1 MPPPSLVSLYP
12 EMITISSTANP
23 RVKHVC
29 ALHRQNVR
37 ARERCFI
44 AEGARLVADALAARA
59 TVREAFYTA
68 EFAASPLGRPLV
80 PRLQQAADA
89 CFAVSPEAMRAMAD
103 TVTPQGVLI
112 VAEMPSW
119 PLPKPPQRIGLLL
132 DEWRDPGNLGTA
144 LRTAEAAEADW
155 VILTPGTVDPF
166 SPKVVRAGMGVHF
179 RLPIFA
185 RARDEIREIIG
196 SAPVYLADARADLPY
211 DAVDWT
217 RPAVLVVGG
226 EARGASEGARIL
238 GATPVAIP
246 MVGGTE
252 SLNAAVAASV
262 ILMEAFRQRRR
273 KKE

>member
-1 MPPPSLVSLYP
+1 
-12 EMITISSTANP
+12 MIAITSTTNP
-23 RVKHVC
+23 RVKHVRS
-29 ALHRQNVR
+29 LHRQNVR

-68 EFAASPLGRPLV
+68 EFAASPLGRLLI
-80 PRLQQAADA
+80 PRLQQATDA
-89 CFAVSPEAMRAMAD
+89 CFAVSPEAMRVMAD

-112 VAEMPSW
+112 VAEMPTW
-119 PLPKPPQRIGLLL
+119 PLPKPPRRIGLIL

-144 LRTAEAAEADW
+144 LRTAEAAGADW

-166 SPKVVRAGMGVHF
+166 SPKVVRAGMGAHF

-185 RARDEIREIIG
+185 RTWEEIRKIVG
-196 SAPVYLADARADLPY
+196 SAPVYLADARAHLPY

-217 RPAVLVVGG
+217 RPAVLLVGG
-226 EARGASEGARIL
+226 EARGASEGAQTVD
-238 GATPVAIP
+238 ATPIAIP
-246 MVGGTE
+246 MMGGTE

-262 ILMEAFRQRRR
+262 ILMEAFRQRRYR
-273 KKE
+273 KE